1 MKKIIL
7 ILVLAVC
14 FAAVSAQRTTRTG
27 LHASAEPET
36 VSMLTDTIVEPG
48 IEMVEVKGYDK
59 PLRSRRETFFVAN
72 PGEKAIQ
79 RVAITISYFDTS
91 NNLLHRASHNVAV
104 DVPAGETR
112 IAGVR
117 SWDVQNGFYYLNSTV
132 SHKST
137 TARPYTVTINVDT
150 LFTAP

>member
-1 MKKIIL
+1 MKKIVFIL
-7 ILVLAVC
+7 ALAAGMV
-14 FAAVSAQRTTRTG
+14 AVSAQRTTRTG
-27 LHASAEPET
+27 LHAAPDAET
-36 VSMLTDTIVEPG
+36 VSVPSDTIVAPG
-48 IEMVEVKGYDK
+48 LELVEVKGYDK
-59 PLRSRRETFFVAN
+59 PLRSRRETFFVSN
-72 PGEKAIQ
+72 PGDKAIQ
-79 RVAITISYFDTS
+79 RVALTISYFDTS

-112 IAGVR
+112 MAGVR